1 MSRPVGPIRAAACA
15 LAGALVI
22 AGCGADSDADTVRLF
37 AASSLTEVSQ
47 ALVEAFGATP
57 AGEGVSF
64 EVIVAGSSSLVTQVA
79 EGAPADVIA
88 TANLDSM
95 HNLESRLD
103 QPIDIE
109 VFATNSI
116 VIAVPSG
123 NPLGIATLADLARPD
138 LLVSTCAPQVP
149 CGALTQRVVT
159 AAGAE
164 FEATGFEPNVRAVRT
179 RVELGEVD
187 AGLIY
192 LTDVTAQL
200 EAIAIPTGDDLVNRY
215 PIAALDDDPAVTAF
229 IAFVLSGQGQA
240 ILSAAGFG
248 GAP

>member
-1 MSRPVGPIRAAACA
+1 VSRPVGRIRPTACA
-15 LAGALVI
+15 VAGALLF
-22 AGCGADSDADTVRLF
+22 AGCSAGSDADTVQLF

-47 ALVEAFGATP
+47 NLVEAFGATP
-57 AGEGVSF
+57 AGQDVSF
-64 EVIVAGSSSLVTQVA
+64 EVVVAGSSSLVTQVV

-95 HNLESRLD
+95 HNLESQLD
-103 QPIDIE
+103 EPIDIE

-138 LLVSTCAPQVP
+138 VLVSTCAPQVP
-149 CGALTQRVVT
+149 CGALTRRVVI

-164 FEATGFEPNVRAVRT
+164 LEATGFEPHVRAVRT
-179 RVELGEVD
+179 RIELGEVD

-192 LTDVTAQL
+192 VTDITTQL

-215 PIAALDDDPAVTAF
+215 PIAALGDDPAATAF
-229 IAFVLSGQGQA
+229 VAFVLSDQGQA
-240 ILSAAGFG
+240 ILSAADFG
-248 GAP
+248 DAP